1 MFNNEKLKECRKQAG
16 YTQLDMAMIIGV
28 ARTTYAEYEQGKIQP
43 PLDKVQKILQALPM
57 LRGELVDG
65 VDDIL
70 INDDQII
77 LIQAKNMREYT
88 ISEAQTI
95 REVLKVLDDIDT
107 IVKDSPLRLK
117 DLYINELITLEE
129 YKADLS
135 RFNDELDKIPT
146 DNTKVDLKAIET
158 LLNMD
163 IEHLYYE
170 LNCKERQMLIRSVV
184 KQITVDKDNKME
196 LHFL

>member
-57 LRGELVDG
+57 LRGELVEG

-70 INDDQII
+70 INDGQIT
-77 LIQAKNMREYT
+77 LIQAKNMREP
-88 ISEAQTI
+88 ISNEAQVI

-107 IVKDSPLRLK
+107 IVKDSPLRTI
-117 DLYINELITLEE
+117 DEELI
-129 YKADLS
+129 LS
-135 RFNDELDKIPT
+135 LT
-146 DNTKVDLKAIET
+146 DN
-158 LLNMD
+158 
-163 IEHLYYE
+163 
-170 LNCKERQMLIRSVV
+170 IRKRYFRRAV
-184 KQITVDKDNKME
+184 K
-196 LHFL
+196 

>member
-16 YTQLDMAMIIGV
+16 YTQLDMAKIIKV

-70 INDDQII
+70 IHDDQIT
-77 LIQAKNMREYT
+77 LIQAKNMREP
-88 ISEAQTI
+88 ISNDAQVI

-107 IVKDSPLRLK
+107 IVKDSPLRSI
-117 DLYINELITLEE
+117 DEELIL
-129 YKADLS
+129 AL
-135 RFNDELDKIPT
+135 T
-146 DNTKVDLKAIET
+146 DN
-158 LLNMD
+158 
-163 IEHLYYE
+163 
-170 LNCKERQMLIRSVV
+170 IRKRYFRRAV
-184 KQITVDKDNKME
+184 K
-196 LHFL
+196 

>member
-57 LRGELVDG
+57 LRGELVEG

-70 INDDQII
+70 INDDQITF
-77 LIQAKNMREYT
+77 IQAKNMREYT

-107 IVKDSPLRLK
+107 IVKDSPLRSI
-117 DLYINELITLEE
+117 DEELIL
-129 YKADLS
+129 AL
-135 RFNDELDKIPT
+135 T
-146 DNTKVDLKAIET
+146 DNIRKR
-158 LLNMD
+158 
-163 IEHLYYE
+163 YF
-170 LNCKERQMLIRSVV
+170 RRSV
-184 KQITVDKDNKME
+184 K
-196 LHFL
+196 

>member
-16 YTQLDMAMIIGV
+16 YTQLDMAKIIKV

-57 LRGELVDG
+57 LRGELVEG

-70 INDDQII
+70 INDDQIT

-107 IVKDSPLRLK
+107 IVKDSPLRSI
-117 DLYINELITLEE
+117 DEELI
-129 YKADLS
+129 LS
-135 RFNDELDKIPT
+135 LT
-146 DNTKVDLKAIET
+146 DNIRKRYFRRAI
-158 LLNMD
+158 
-163 IEHLYYE
+163 
-170 LNCKERQMLIRSVV
+170 K
-184 KQITVDKDNKME
+184 
-196 LHFL
+196 

>member
-57 LRGELVDG
+57 LRGELVEG

-70 INDDQII
+70 INDDQIT

-107 IVKDSPLRLK
+107 IVKDSPLRSI
-117 DLYINELITLEE
+117 DEELI
-129 YKADLS
+129 LS
-135 RFNDELDKIPT
+135 LT
-146 DNTKVDLKAIET
+146 DN
-158 LLNMD
+158 
-163 IEHLYYE
+163 
-170 LNCKERQMLIRSVV
+170 IRKRYFRRAV
-184 KQITVDKDNKME
+184 K
-196 LHFL
+196 

>member
-16 YTQLDMAMIIGV
+16 YTQLDMAKIIKV

-57 LRGELVDG
+57 LRGELVEG

-70 INDDQII
+70 INDDQIT

-107 IVKDSPLRLK
+107 IVKDSPLRSI
-117 DLYINELITLEE
+117 DEELI
-129 YKADLS
+129 LS
-135 RFNDELDKIPT
+135 LT
-146 DNTKVDLKAIET
+146 DNIRKR
-158 LLNMD
+158 
-163 IEHLYYE
+163 YF
-170 LNCKERQMLIRSVV
+170 RRSV
-184 KQITVDKDNKME
+184 K
-196 LHFL
+196 

>member
-57 LRGELVDG
+57 LRGELVEG

-70 INDDQII
+70 INDDQIT

-107 IVKDSPLRLK
+107 IVKDSPLRSI
-117 DLYINELITLEE
+117 DEELI
-129 YKADLS
+129 LS
-135 RFNDELDKIPT
+135 LT
-146 DNTKVDLKAIET
+146 DNIRKRYFRRAI
-158 LLNMD
+158 
-163 IEHLYYE
+163 
-170 LNCKERQMLIRSVV
+170 K
-184 KQITVDKDNKME
+184 
-196 LHFL
+196 

>member
-57 LRGELVDG
+57 LRGELVEG

-70 INDDQII
+70 INDDQIT

-107 IVKDSPLRLK
+107 IVKDSPLRSI
-117 DLYINELITLEE
+117 DEELIL
-129 YKADLS
+129 AL
-135 RFNDELDKIPT
+135 T
-146 DNTKVDLKAIET
+146 DN
-158 LLNMD
+158 
-163 IEHLYYE
+163 
-170 LNCKERQMLIRSVV
+170 IRKRYFRRAV
-184 KQITVDKDNKME
+184 K
-196 LHFL
+196 

>member
-57 LRGELVDG
+57 LRGELVEG

-70 INDDQII
+70 INDDQIT

-107 IVKDSPLRLK
+107 IVKDSPLRSI
-117 DLYINELITLEE
+117 DEELI
-129 YKADLS
+129 LS
-135 RFNDELDKIPT
+135 LT
-146 DNTKVDLKAIET
+146 DNIRKR
-158 LLNMD
+158 
-163 IEHLYYE
+163 YF
-170 LNCKERQMLIRSVV
+170 RRSV
-184 KQITVDKDNKME
+184 K
-196 LHFL
+196 

>member
-16 YTQLDMAMIIGV
+16 YTQLDMAKLIGV

-57 LRGELVDG
+57 LRGELVEG

-70 INDDQII
+70 INDDQIT

-107 IVKDSPLRLK
+107 IVKDSPLRTI
-117 DLYINELITLEE
+117 DEELILALTV
-129 YKADLS
+129 
-135 RFNDELDKIPT
+135 N
-146 DNTKVDLKAIET
+146 
-158 LLNMD
+158 
-163 IEHLYYE
+163 
-170 LNCKERQMLIRSVV
+170 IRKRYFRRAV
-184 KQITVDKDNKME
+184 K
-196 LHFL
+196 